1 MALKDILANAKY
13 ADDMVLS
20 LPDGTT
26 ATIGEMRGFTASE
39 RSALINRDESLR
51 AAEAGLSNRVNRL
64 REAGLLDDQ
73 LNPVL
78 SSKADREVRQTVT
91 QQTGIA
97 EDDPL
102 FGPLLQQV
110 KREMA
115 AISGQ
120 MKTELE
126 SLSNSV
132 RQIGGVTQQA
142 VKGYLGD
149 HYDQVYKTSRAA
161 LPESVRDKY
170 PLDKVIEYAS
180 QRQLTDQVGRLNIA
194 RALDQMSRDD
204 VKAAE
209 RKDFESSRKQL
220 EEDRQALS
228 QMGRPQPS
236 GPRHNTGFKGTDD
249 KGRTLSLD
257 EAIAAA
263 GNDSEIWDQALKT
276 ATTTLQ

>member
-1 MALKDILANAKY
+1 MWQSSDTSLDIMLEPGGDLEDLRCGVRDWCAAHVPV
-13 ADDMVLS
+13 DWRDRQRGVSHERLV
-20 LPDGTT
+20 
-26 ATIGEMRGFTASE
+26 EFMRWWG
-39 RSALINRDESLR
+39 
-51 AAEAGLSNRVNRL
+51 GCL

-78 SSKADREVRQTVT
+78 STRAEREVRQTIT
-91 QQTGIA
+91 QQTGIT
-97 EDDPL
+97 EEDPL
-102 FGPLLQQV
+102 FGPLLKQV
-110 KREMA
+110 KTEMA

-132 RQIGGVTQQA
+132 KQIGGVTQQA

-170 PLDKVIEYAS
+170 PLDKVIEYAT

-194 RALDQMSRDD
+194 RALDQMSWDD

-209 RKDFESSRKQL
+209 RKDFEASRKQL

>member
-26 ATIGEMRGFTASE
+26 ATVGEMRGYTADE
-39 RSALINRDESLR
+39 RSALIQRDESLR

-78 SSKADREVRQTVT
+78 STRAEREVKQAIT
-91 QQTGIA
+91 QQTGIT
-97 EDDPL
+97 EEDPL
-102 FGPLLQQV
+102 FGPLLKQV
-110 KREMA
+110 KTEMA
-115 AISGQ
+115 AISSQ
-120 MKTELE
+120 MKAELE
-126 SLSNSV
+126 GLSNSV
-132 RQIGGVTQQA
+132 KQIGGVTQQA

-149 HYDQVYKTSRAA
+149 HYDQVYKSARGS
-161 LPESVRDKY
+161 LPESLRDKY
-170 PLDKVIEYAS
+170 PLDKVIEYAT

-194 RALDQMSRDD
+194 RALDQMSWED
-204 VKAAE
+204 VKAAQQ
-209 RKDFESSRKQL
+209 KDFAASRKQL
-220 EEDRQALS
+220 EEDRQAMT

-236 GPRHNTGFKGTDD
+236 GPRHNTGFKGVDD
-249 KGRTLSLD
+249 KGKTLSLD
-257 EAIAAA
+257 QAIAAA
-263 GNDSEIWDQALKT
+263 ANDSEIWDQALKT